1 MPSLFPVF
9 GRTLALLGACA
20 ALAACAGLPQ
30 SLPAPMETSA
40 RPVAM
45 VVGGPAIPPVGV
57 IGFCIKYLSECKTVA
72 GPTSVVVAL
81 NGRRRQ
87 ELEMVQ
93 AKVNAAIEPRDIPGN
108 AWSYP
113 VDGTG
118 ECNQYALEKRRELIA
133 LGWPREALL
142 LTAALTEGGE
152 GHLVLVA
159 RTSAGDLVLDNRLA
173 PVVDW
178 RYLPYHWL
186 TQQMP
191 QSLAE
196 WVSIDARPARL
207 ASVNQRH
214 LL

>member
-1 MPSLFPVF
+1 LPSLFSAF
-9 GRTLALLGACA
+9 GRSLALLGACA
-20 ALAACAGLPQ
+20 ALAACADLP
-30 SLPAPMETSA
+30 SSRSAPLETSA
-40 RPVAM
+40 HPVAM
-45 VVGGPAIPPVGV
+45 AVRGPAIPPAGL
-57 IGFCIKYLSECKTVA
+57 IGFCVKYLSECKTVA
-72 GPTSVVVAL
+72 DSGSVVVAL
-81 NGRRRQ
+81 DGRRRQ

-108 AWSYP
+108 VWSYP

-186 TQQMP
+186 TQQTP

-196 WVSIDARPARL
+196 WVSIDAAPARL
-207 ASVNQRH
+207 ASADQRH